1 VAQSTRVD
9 NLDDA
14 LRRAQEGDPDAYGA
28 VVAAWQARLRSFI
41 AGYVPRAS
49 WVDDLAQ
56 QSFVSAYQSLK
67 SFRVGTDFYAW
78 LRQIAY
84 NHLRAELERTN
95 RRKRLEADYLEEL
108 SAAELSRRLD
118 RDAGEEDALDALRDC
133 VSRLPDTSRRIVQRH
148 YVVQR
153 HYDEGCPLAEIAG
166 DLGRPAGSIKVT
178 LFKIRARLR
187 ECIEKKRAAAEPG
200 VS

>member
-1 VAQSTRVD
+1 MAQSTRVD
-9 NLDDA
+9 DLDHA
-14 LRRAQEGDPDAYGA
+14 LRRAQGGDPDAYGA
-28 VVAAWQARLRSFI
+28 VVAAYQARLRSFI
-41 AGYVPRAS
+41 AGYVPRAA

-56 QSFVSAYQSLK
+56 QSFVSAYQSLNA
-67 SFRVGTDFYAW
+67 FRVGTDFYAW

-95 RRKRLEADYLEEL
+95 RRKRLEADYLEQI
-108 SAAELSRRLD
+108 SAAELGRRLD
-118 RDAGEEDALDALRDC
+118 REPAEEDALEALRDC

-148 YVVQR
+148 YA
-153 HYDEGCPLAEIAG
+153 EGCPLAEIAG